1 MKQYFLKSL
10 LAVAIIGVSGLTA
23 SAAFSEFHRDQ
34 SNPLGRMRKIASP
47 NRWSGTKNFR
57 GMQRVSPQ
65 HTTPESDD
73 FQYLLGPD
81 GTEWFATCDYDVE
94 TIELEGGVATENRL
108 KGYTYTIYDNNFKEI
123 GTIHDIIDFKEGE
136 TRCAQVMLDIT
147 VSKKFFNYNDKYE
160 VMVALCMNA
169 ENHTMNYRTKVYS
182 VGGDKSDGLDVPVM
196 EINGFPVDAVN
207 TANQP
212 WDENFYIT
220 FNQEINPDPNG
231 EYEEYIDFLA
241 AYKNHLT
248 TYSKAN
254 ISGEISVLMEREIP
268 MLNLPGD
275 QMNCPVMLSK
285 NVDGRLTLVY
295 QQYEKSFFVD
305 PSGMGQDDSAT
316 PDNNLVIDVYQLN
329 DVWPRTMELKS
340 TTKIATTPS
349 SSESTLY
356 TFYGVGNLRYEED
369 INFSDYTSDGSPC
382 FVVSVSEYVTYDDDN
397 YNSSYYVYDVDG
409 NRIKT
414 LAENTYSFVLMS
426 DIYGQEPQAMF
437 IHAGDSYKFE
447 FVDLY
452 SGTSVATIDQIYKG
466 IYPLST
472 SIDRVPTKEEYA
484 YASAT
489 TAGVVADEESGT
501 ISAPVCW
508 FDKNGEFIRIDQV
521 PAGKGVELVEFNILS
536 DALSPYVYNTDS
548 KIEYMM
554 LVKRR
559 IENSENLRE
568 EFLIATVDDGAIYTF
583 LPSEEKGA
591 LGSVYLIPGNNP
603 QLIIVYNN
611 DNKYL
616 SESYTL
622 PFTKFAGGT
631 GTAADPYLIATAGDF
646 KQIKSAPGTHYL
658 LTDDI
663 DCTGVS
669 LSGMDDFSG
678 SIDGAGHTISNVVLS
693 GTGNVSLFGN
703 CTEASF
709 KNINFYDCR
718 IDLTGSGETSLIAST
733 ARNSTFEDIHIR
745 RLSVRGDKFDNLFAP
760 IACNVWTKSRI
771 TSCEVNDADIKLPQS
786 SGVGGIACDL
796 RTGATIKSC
805 FFSGKILAGTTLG
818 GIASS
823 TTTGDETITACHVDA
838 DLKAQNTIGGV
849 IGYLKRSLVTQCYV
863 EGTIEAT
870 EANKWTKAYAVGGI
884 AGDLEG
890 DWEAEEDVPVTGNL
904 IGISS
909 ITIPETPL
917 EEDYP
922 HQLATVHRVVGRTSY
937 NAQIEEAE
945 YTDQGSSEILYE
957 KGVSNNLVH
966 SDLAVIDNDF
976 AENTIE
982 GVSIEKSEVTAD
994 LLQTQLG
1001 FAYGTDASAPW
1012 NIQSLHEYDPS
1023 LFYETMIIIPYANI
1037 EVEEGKTFNVDLA
1050 ILSRDQLSE
1059 DELLSNFI
1067 CEYDPTLMEMTGNY
1081 SYDGKTITIEFTT
1094 LKEGSSKLS
1103 ISIMGSKA
1111 ECNVVVVKNSS
1122 DPGAVDG
1129 ITDASYLIFADGI
1142 LTADGCSID
1151 IYDMN
1156 GRILLTGT
1164 DSIAVGDLDHGL
1176 YVAVAKRS
1184 DGKTSSLKF
1193 IK

>member
-1 MKQYFLKSL
+1 MK
-10 LAVAIIGVSGLTA
+10 
-23 SAAFSEFHRDQ
+23 
-34 SNPLGRMRKIASP
+34 
-47 NRWSGTKNFR
+47 
-57 GMQRVSPQ
+57 RVSAQ
-65 HTTPESDD
+65 HSTPESDV

-81 GTEWFATCDYDVE
+81 GTEWFATCDYDIE
-94 TIELEGGVATENRL
+94 TIELEGGVATENLL
-108 KGYTYTIYDNNFKEI
+108 KGYSFTIYDNNFKEI
-123 GTIHDIIDFKEGE
+123 GTIHDKIDFKKGE

-182 VGGDKSDGLDVPVM
+182 IGGDKSDGLDIPVM
-196 EINGFPVDAVN
+196 EVDGYPVDAVN
-207 TANQP
+207 TASQP
-212 WDENFYIT
+212 WDENFYIS

-231 EYEEYIDFLA
+231 EYKGYIDFLA

-254 ISGEISVLMEREIP
+254 MSGEISVVMEHEIS

-275 QMNCPVMLSK
+275 QMSCPFMLSK
-285 NVDGRLTLVY
+285 NVDGRLTLIY

-305 PSGMGQDDSAT
+305 PSGMSQDDSAT

-329 DVWPRTMELKS
+329 DAWPRAMELKS

-349 SSESTLY
+349 ASESTIY
-356 TFYGVGNLRYEED
+356 TFYGIGNLRYEED
-369 INFSDYTSDGSPC
+369 VNFSDYSSDGSPC
-382 FVVSVSEYVTYDDDN
+382 FVVGVNEYVTYDDDN
-397 YNSSYYVYDVDG
+397 YNSSYYVYDVNG

-414 LAENTYSFVLMS
+414 LAENTHSFVLMS
-426 DIYGQEPQAMF
+426 DVYGQEPQAMF

-452 SGTSVATIDQIYKG
+452 SANSVASIDQIYEG
-466 IYPLST
+466 VYPLST
-472 SIDRVPTKEEYA
+472 SIDRVPSKDGYV

-489 TAGVVADEESGT
+489 TAGVVANEENGT

-508 FDKNGEFIRIDQV
+508 FDKNGEFIRFDTV
-521 PAGKGVELVEFNILS
+521 PVGKGVELVEFNIS
-536 DALSPYVYNTDS
+536 ADALSPYVYNTDS

-559 IENSENLRE
+559 VENSESLRE

-583 LPSEEKGA
+583 LPSDETGI
-591 LGSVYLIPGNNP
+591 LNSVYLIPGNNP

-611 DNKYL
+611 NNKYL

-631 GTAADPYLIATAGDF
+631 GTAADPYHIATAGDIM
-646 KQIKSAPGTHYL
+646 QIKSAPGAHYL

-663 DCTGVS
+663 DCTGVL

-678 SIDGAGHTISNVVLS
+678 TIDGAGHTISNVVLS
-693 GTGNVSLFGN
+693 GTGDVSLFGN

-718 IDLTGSGETSLIAST
+718 INLEGSGKAALIAST
-733 ARNSTFEDIHIR
+733 AQNSTFEDIHVR
-745 RLSVRGDKFDNLFAP
+745 RLTARGDKFDNLFAP
-760 IACNVWTKSRI
+760 IACNIWTKSKI
-771 TSCEVNDADIKLPQS
+771 TSCEVSDANINLPHS
-786 SGVGGIACDL
+786 SGVGGIAGDL
-796 RTGATIKSC
+796 RTGTTINSC

-863 EGTIEAT
+863 EGTLEAT

-890 DWEAEEDVPVTGNL
+890 DWEAKKDVPVTGNL

-909 ITIPETPL
+909 ITTPETPL

-922 HQLATVHRVVGRTSY
+922 HQLATIHRVVGRTSY
-937 NAQIEEAE
+937 NAQVDEAE
-945 YTDQGSSEILYE
+945 DANQGNNDLLYE
-957 KGVSNNLVH
+957 KGVTNNLVL
-966 SDLAVIDNDF
+966 SDLPVIDKDF

-982 GVSIEKSEVTAD
+982 GVSIDKSEVTAE
-994 LLQTQLG
+994 LLQSQLG
-1001 FAYGTDASAPW
+1001 FAYGTDASTPW
-1012 NIQSLHEYDPS
+1012 NIQSLQEYDPS
-1023 LFYETMIIIPYANI
+1023 LFYETIIFIPYANI
-1037 EVEEGKTFNVDLA
+1037 EVNEGETFNVDLA
-1050 ILSRDQLSE
+1050 ILSRVQLSE
-1059 DELLSNFI
+1059 DELLGNFI
-1067 CEYDPTLMEMTGNY
+1067 CEYDQSLMEMTGNY
-1081 SYDGKTITIEFTT
+1081 SYDGKTMSIEFAA

-1103 ISIMGSKA
+1103 ISIIGSKA
-1111 ECNVVVVKNSS
+1111 ECNVVIVKNSS
-1122 DPGAVDG
+1122 DPGAVEG
-1129 ITDASYLIFADGI
+1129 ITDASSLTFANGI

-1156 GRILLTGT
+1156 GRILLTGS
-1164 DSIAVGDLDHGL
+1164 DSLEVGDIAPGV
-1176 YVAVAKRS
+1176 YVAVAKQS
-1184 DGKTSSLKF
+1184 DGKTISLKF